1 MTRREIGFEW
11 ALEGKRPGAHD
22 DYELLSWSDDRLGP
36 EVFEEIRSRYATGLS
51 ADLPQVTIAVAATR
65 ERERVSRHIV
75 LAIQDWSGHRDATNR
90 KIVYTRWFYI
100 PYHELAAH
108 PVSYE
113 ALYHALAGLPVTP
126 SPPLAVQ
133 VPEFDPTTGFGEE
146 GVPGP
151 DALSAAALLLTGR
164 PVCVVGADSV
174 PMIERLRFLDAV
186 AALLPYGMRARLTAA
201 TWTSSTA
208 RHKIRLSFARHAPE
222 DAYEVRWRHGAEITR
237 RDSPANVCLDL
248 LTRSD
253 VRLADLLR
261 GLARETEPLSFGP
274 ADRPMAV
281 RLLEHSGYPELPGS
295 ADEAEPEPRGTGEP
309 RDGGE
314 PDNPVKRGTAAP
326 ASGAPDPPGREPAPE
341 RHGGDAVPAGTSPPA
356 GNARRLTLPVRSVL
370 TWLGRG
376 HGRSPAPGAP
386 PDGTAAPT
394 TPYRRTAD
402 EGPAPGAVP
411 LSMQAALGG
420 LEHADRGKQ
429 ARSGRGPQAKVT
441 VTVAFATLGITLI
454 GLGVVALVRAPGGD
468 PPTGPDVAEAQ
479 PGTVVIQ
486 AANRPED
493 AFATNVVAEVVRRSG
508 YRFEIRRSDIP
519 AAAAPVEK
527 PAVVLI
533 AGPDS
538 ALTGEPPQGFVQA
551 GTIPVPSPDV
561 LVYDIGQITPEKLR
575 AALKGQDKDVRVS
588 LPDTDPEL
596 AEALKRRYPSLRLQP
611 VPARDPL
618 RALRDKVVQAAVVPR
633 TAGDGG
639 YARVD
644 GPDGLP
650 GRTILAFYN
659 GAALNVL
666 HDALGRVAGS
676 IDPGALASAEY
687 DWPGKAA
694 ARVVGAV
701 LPPGRPSVVSR
712 AGERDSDQGQDSLWL
727 ALVLIAA
734 GGVAGFVAL
743 IVAIRGPSRFEPR
756 P

>member
-1 MTRREIGFEW
+1 MTRDEISVEW

-22 DYELLSWSDDRLGP
+22 DYELLSWSDDHLGP
-36 EVFEEIRSRYATGLS
+36 KVFEEMRSRYATGLS

-65 ERERVSRHIV
+65 EHERVSRHIV
-75 LAIQDWSGHRDATNR
+75 LAIQEWSGHRDATNR
-90 KIVYTRWFYI
+90 KIVYTRWFYV
-100 PYHELAAH
+100 PYHELELAAH
-108 PVSYE
+108 AVTYE

-126 SPPLAVQ
+126 SPSLTVQ
-133 VPEFDPTTGFGEE
+133 VPRFDPTAGFGEE

-151 DALSAAALLLTGR
+151 DALSAAALLLTGK
-164 PVCVVGADSV
+164 PICVVGADGV
-174 PMIERLRFLDAV
+174 PMIERLRFLDTV

-201 TWTSSTA
+201 TWTSSTV
-208 RHKIRLSFARHAPE
+208 RHKIRLSFARYAPE
-222 DAYEVRWRHGAEITR
+222 GAYEVRWGYGAEITQW
-237 RDSPANVCLDL
+237 DNPAHLYPDL
-248 LTRSD
+248 PTQPDQLVDMLQWLS
-253 VRLADLLR
+253 
-261 GLARETEPLSFGP
+261 EQTEPLSFGQ
-274 ADRPMAV
+274 PMALQ
-281 RLLEHSGYPELPGS
+281 LLQQSRYPELRPGS
-295 ADEAEPEPRGTGEP
+295 ADEVEPEPRGTEEA

-314 PDNPVKRGTAAP
+314 PDHPVKRRTAAP

-341 RHGGDAVPAGTSPPA
+341 RHDGDAVPAGTSPPA
-356 GNARRLTLPVRSVL
+356 GNARRLTRVL

-376 HGRSPAPGAP
+376 RGRASAPGAP

-508 YRFEIRRSDIP
+508 YRFEIRRSDVP
-519 AAAAPVEK
+519 AAAAPVET
-527 PAVVLI
+527 PTVVLI

-538 ALTGEPPQGFVQA
+538 ALTGEPPREFVQA

-575 AALKGQDKDVRVS
+575 AALQGQDKDVRVS

-596 AEALKRRYPSLRLQP
+596 ADALKRRYPSLRLQT

-644 GPDGLP
+644 GPNGLP
-650 GRTILAFYN
+650 GRTILAFCN
-659 GAALNVL
+659 EAALDVL

-712 AGERDSDQGQDSLWL
+712 AGERESDQGQDSLWL

>member
-51 ADLPQVTIAVAATR
+51 ADLPQVTIAVARTR

-90 KIVYTRWFYI
+90 KIVYTRWFYV

-126 SPPLAVQ
+126 SPPLTVQ
-133 VPEFDPTTGFGEE
+133 VPEFDPMAGCGED

-151 DALSAAALLLTGR
+151 DALSAAALLLTNR
-164 PVCVVGADSV
+164 PVCIVGADGV

-186 AALLPYGMRARLTAA
+186 AALLPYGMRARLTTA

-222 DAYEVRWRHGAEITR
+222 GAYEVRWGYGAEITP
-237 RDSPANVCLDL
+237 RDSPAHLYPDL
-248 LTRSD
+248 PPQPDQLVD
-253 VRLADLLR
+253 MLR
-261 GLARETEPLSFGP
+261 WLSAQTEPLSF
-274 ADRPMAV
+274 DQPMALQLV
-281 RLLEHSGYPELPGS
+281 VQSRYPDLRPGS
-295 ADEAEPEPRGTGEP
+295 ADEAEPEPRGTEESQE
-309 RDGGE
+309 GGE
-314 PDNPVKRGTAAP
+314 PDHPVERRTAAP
-326 ASGAPDPPGREPAPE
+326 ASGVPDPPGREPAPE
-341 RHGGDAVPAGTSPPA
+341 RNVGDVVPAGASPPA
-356 GNARRLTLPVRSVL
+356 GKARRLPLLVL
-370 TWLGRG
+370 SALNRLGRG
-376 HGRSPAPGAP
+376 RGRAPAPGAP

-394 TPYRRTAD
+394 TPYRRAAE

-420 LEHADRGKQ
+420 LEHADRGKR
-429 ARSGRGPQAKVT
+429 ARSGRGPHAKVT

-454 GLGVVALVRAPGGD
+454 GLGVVALVRSPEGD

-493 AFATNVVAEVVRRSG
+493 SFATNVVAEVVRRSG
-508 YRFEIRRSDIP
+508 YRFEIRRSDTP
-519 AAAAPVEK
+519 ATAAPVEK
-527 PAVVLI
+527 PAVVLV

-538 ALTGEPPQGFVQA
+538 ALTEEPPRGFVQV
-551 GTIPVPSPDV
+551 GSIPVPSPDL

-575 AALKGQDKDVRVS
+575 AALQGQDKDVRAS
-588 LPDTDPEL
+588 LPDTAPEL
-596 AEALKRRYPSLRLQP
+596 AEAVKRRYPSLRLQP
-611 VPARDPL
+611 VPDPL
-618 RALRDKVVQAAVVPR
+618 RALRNKVVQAAVVPR

-650 GRTILAFYN
+650 GRTILAFCN
-659 GAALNVL
+659 EAALNVL
-666 HDALGRVAGS
+666 HDALGKVAGS

-694 ARVVGAV
+694 ARVVGAA

-712 AGERDSDQGQDSLWL
+712 AGEQESDQGQDSLWL
-727 ALVLIAA
+727 ALLLISA
-734 GGVAGFVAL
+734 GGTSAFVAL
-743 IVAIRGPSRFEPR
+743 IVAIRRPSRYEPR

>member
-75 LAIQDWSGHRDATNR
+75 LAIQEWSGHRDATNR
-90 KIVYTRWFYI
+90 KIVYTRWFYV

-133 VPEFDPTTGFGEE
+133 VPEFDPAA
-146 GVPGP
+146 VAPGP
-151 DALSAAALLLTGR
+151 DARCAAALLLTGR
-164 PVCVVGADSV
+164 PVCVVGADGV
-174 PMIERLRFLDAV
+174 PMIERLRFLDTV

-222 DAYEVRWRHGAEITR
+222 DAYEVRWGYGAEITQ
-237 RDSPANVCLDL
+237 RDTPAPLCLDL

-253 VRLADLLR
+253 VRLADMLR
-261 GLARETEPLSFGP
+261 GLAGRTEPLSFGP
-274 ADRPMAV
+274 ADRPVAV
-281 RLLEHSGYPELPGS
+281 RLLEHSGYPELLSGS
-295 ADEAEPEPRGTGEP
+295 ADEAEREPQETEDP
-309 RDGGE
+309 RDGGG
-314 PDNPVKRGTAAP
+314 PDDPAGRGTVAP
-326 ASGAPDPPGREPAPE
+326 ASGAPDLPGREPAPE
-341 RHGGDAVPAGTSPPA
+341 RNGGDVGPAGASPPA
-356 GNARRLTLPVRSVL
+356 GNARRPTLPRSVL
-370 TWLGRG
+370 SRLGRG
-376 HGRSPAPGAP
+376 RGRAPAPGAP
-386 PDGTAAPT
+386 PGDTAAPT

-420 LEHADRGKQ
+420 LEQAGHGKR
-429 ARSGRGPQAKVT
+429 ARSGRGPHAKVT

-454 GLGVVALVRAPGGD
+454 GLGVVMLVRSSGGD
-468 PPTGPDVAEAQ
+468 PPTGPDIAGAQ

-486 AANRPED
+486 AADRPED

-508 YRFEIRRSDIP
+508 YRFEIRRSDTP
-519 AAAAPVEK
+519 TAAAPVEK
-527 PAVVLI
+527 PTVVLVE
-533 AGPDS
+533 GPAS
-538 ALTGEPPQGFVQA
+538 ALAGEPPAARGFVQV
-551 GTIPVPSPDV
+551 GSIPVPTPDV
-561 LVYDIGQITPEKLR
+561 LVYDIGLITPEKLR
-575 AALKGQDKDVRVS
+575 AAFQGQDKDVRVS
-588 LPDTDPEL
+588 LPDTAPGEL
-596 AEALKRRYPSLRLQP
+596 AEALKRRSPSLRLES
-611 VPARDPL
+611 VSGRDPL
-618 RALRDKVVQAAVVPR
+618 RALRDKAVQAAVVPR
-633 TAGDGG
+633 SAAGDGG
-639 YARVD
+639 YARLD

-650 GRTILAFYN
+650 GRTLLVLCN
-659 GAALNVL
+659 EAALDVL
-666 HDALGRVAGS
+666 HDALGKVAGA
-676 IDPGALASAEY
+676 IDPGVLASAEF

-712 AGERDSDQGQDSLWL
+712 DGEQESDQGQGSFWL
-727 ALVLIAA
+727 ALVLISAGGAA
-734 GGVAGFVAL
+734 GFLAF
-743 IVAIRGPSRFEPR
+743 IVAIRGPSRFESR